1 MIQRIQS
8 LYLFLA
14 AVLLTLALFMP
25 WASFFGQEGELFQIK
40 AFKVEQILGKG
51 ERSFPFWAL
60 GALLTIAAAL
70 SFVCLFLF
78 KDRRLQSR
86 FCVFNTILLV
96 GFYLVFLFL
105 VIHVRK
111 SLDASLG
118 INFGIA
124 LPLIALILNI
134 MALRAIIKDET
145 LVQSYHRLR

>member
-8 LYLFLA
+8 LYLFVA

-51 ERSFPFWAL
+51 EQSFPFWAL
-60 GALLTIAAAL
+60 GVLLIIAAAL

-78 KDRRLQSR
+78 KNRRLQSR

-96 GFYLVFLFL
+96 GF
-105 VIHVRK
+105 
-111 SLDASLG
+111 
-118 INFGIA
+118 
-124 LPLIALILNI
+124 
-134 MALRAIIKDET
+134 
-145 LVQSYHRLR
+145 